1 MQRALVLLAVAA
13 CGSSSPPPAT
23 TQTSQTVSAAGQE
36 RAQQQQ
42 REREQ
47 ERIRRDHLVAEHRK
61 IEEQQQDALGATC
74 TEGKPGE
81 PTSSHERCLPS
92 CYTTE
97 PTDPRAGKKLT
108 GRVAIPHLVCEP
120 AAGGTA
126 YVFADEV
133 EAAKLAPHPVRGR
146 PPAAHKKGTWQA
158 TVETALAEVPPKLAK
173 GDAIVVTGT
182 WRSVTHPFTKQ
193 RLRCVNVSHIVK
205 AMHHTLD
212 GCGGD
217 GSLGCEA
224 TGDAAARGINVVHYR
239 VVEARR
245 LQAAGKTAEC
255 QQAALEAVAVARGM
269 PRWRQYAKLNVD
281 QWKVH
286 AAYRTRFDG
295 VLDEDGLFA
304 AVATLGSDA
313 ESVYAACGGP
323 AGAPTTALQEQS
335 FHTCW

>member
-1 MQRALVLLAVAA
+1 MQRALLLFAVAA
-13 CGSSSPPPAT
+13 CGSSPAPAT
-23 TQTSQTVSAAGQE
+23 TQTTQTVSTADQT
-36 RAQQQQ
+36 QQ

-47 ERIRRDHLVAEHRK
+47 ERVRREHLVAEHRK

-81 PTSSHERCLPS
+81 PTSAHERCLPS

-97 PTDPRAGKKLT
+97 PPDPRAGKKLT
-108 GRVAIPHLVCEP
+108 GRVAIPHLVCE
-120 AAGGTA
+120 AADGGSG
-126 YVFADEV
+126 YVFADEI

-158 TVETALAEVPPKLAK
+158 SIETALAEAPPKLSK
-173 GDAIVVTGT
+173 GDAIVVTGA
-182 WRSVTHPFTKQ
+182 WRSVAHPLTKQ
-193 RLRCVNVSHIVK
+193 RLRCVEVAYIVK
-205 AMHHTLD
+205 AMHHALD

-224 TGDAAARGINVVHYR
+224 IGDAAARGINVVHYR
-239 VVEARR
+239 LAEARR

-281 QWKVH
+281 TWTERAK
-286 AAYRTRFDG
+286 YRTRFDG
-295 VLDEDGLFA
+295 LLDEDALFA
-304 AVATLGSDA
+304 LATSLGDEA
-313 ESVYAACGGP
+313 KQACG
-323 AGAPTTALQEQS
+323 APIETPTSVTDEQS
-335 FHTCW
+335 FHMCW